1 MIFWSSDQF
10 TGITCS
16 SMIVGAKIKM
26 MLIDDSICDCKLVNR
41 EKLADETTEK
51 R

>member
-1 MIFWSSDQF
+1 
-10 TGITCS
+10 
-16 SMIVGAKIKM
+16 M

-41 EKLADETTEK
+41 ERLADETTEK

>member
-10 TGITCS
+10 TEITCS
-16 SMIVGAKIKM
+16 SIIVGAKIKM

-41 EKLADETTEK
+41 GRLADETAEK